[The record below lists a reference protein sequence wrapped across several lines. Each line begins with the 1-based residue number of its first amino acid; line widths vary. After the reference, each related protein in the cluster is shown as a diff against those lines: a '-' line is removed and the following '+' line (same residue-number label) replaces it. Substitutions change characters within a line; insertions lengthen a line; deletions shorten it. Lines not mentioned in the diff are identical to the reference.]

1 MVTIPFLQQADKH
14 DKNKKKIKDNY
25 IYSYDCSLN
34 WRSILSS
41 ETLALLFC
49 FLIFKHQCKNIICYV
64 QHTAITFV
72 SFATAH
78 CSSFF
83 CAVTVE
89 HVASDAPV
97 RIAATA
103 VLTVTFRPIV
113 SVWTTLVFLVI
124 P

>member
-14 DKNKKKIKDNY
+14 DKNKKKKIKIIIY
-25 IYSYDCSLN
+25 ILMTAHLTGVRSYLLKPSLC
-34 WRSILSS
+34 
-41 ETLALLFC
+41 FC

-72 SFATAH
+72 TFATAH
-78 CSSFF
+78 CSSIF

-89 HVASDAPV
+89 HVASDSPV
-97 RIAATA
+97 RIASTA
-103 VLTVTFRPIV
+103 LLTFTFRPIG
-113 SVWTTLVFLVI
+113 SVWATLLAI